1 VDGPT
6 KPGHDSQGR
15 VVSPLPVAY
24 FPCMTSAQPSQD
36 ATPSVASAHDKILIV
51 DFGSQVTQLIAR
63 RVREEGVYSEIVPFQ
78 KAEAAF
84 LQMKPKAVILSGGP
98 ESVHEE
104 GSPRA
109 PQAIFDSGVP
119 VLGICYGQMTMAAQ
133 LGGEV
138 EGGHHREF
146 GRADVEVKAN
156 SRLFDATWSV
166 GERHPVWM
174 SHGDR
179 ITRMPPGFVVAGVSA
194 NAPFAVI
201 QDEKRKYY
209 GLMFHPEVVHTP
221 DGAHLIRNFVRKV
234 SGLTGD
240 WTMRAFREEAI
251 EKIRAQVGRGK
262 VICGLSG
269 GVDSAVAAV
278 LIHEAIGD
286 QLTCVFV
293 DHGLLRLNEAETVVD
308 LFRHHYNIPLVLV
321 DASKQFLG
329 ELAGVVDPEQKRK
342 TIGRLFIDVFE
353 AEAKKIASK
362 GEGPAEYLAQGTLY
376 PDVIESV
383 SFTGGPSVTIKSH
396 HNVGGLPA
404 RMNMKLVE
412 PLRELF
418 KDEVR
423 VLGRELGLPEIFV
436 GRHPFP
442 GPGLAIRCPGEI
454 TREKLDI
461 LRNADAVYID
471 QIRKAGLYDQIWQ
484 AFAVL
489 LPVKTVGVMGDGR
502 TYEYVVGLRAV
513 TSTDGMTA
521 DFYPFDMK
529 FLGET
534 ATRIINEVKGVN
546 RVVYDVTSKPP
557 GTIEWE

>member
-1 VDGPT
+1 MSEQ
-6 KPGHDSQGR
+6 H
-15 VVSPLPVAY
+15 
-24 FPCMTSAQPSQD
+24 
-36 ATPSVASAHDKILIV
+36 HDKVLIV

-78 KAEAAF
+78 SAEAAF
-84 LQMKPKAVILSGGP
+84 LAMKPRAVILSGGP
-98 ESVHEE
+98 ESVHEA

-109 PQAIFDSGVP
+109 PQVIFDSGIP

-133 LGGEV
+133 LGGTV
-138 EGGHHREF
+138 EGGHAREF
-146 GRADVEVKAN
+146 GRAGVEVLEDC
-156 SRLFDATWSV
+156 SLFGDTWRK
-166 GERHPVWM
+166 GEQYPVWM

-179 ITRMPPGFVVAGVSA
+179 ITALPPGFSRYATSE
-194 NAPFAVI
+194 NAPYAVI
-201 QDEKRKYY
+201 ADEVRHYY

-221 DGAHLIRNFVRKV
+221 HGAALLRNFVRHIA
-234 SGLTGD
+234 GCAGD
-240 WTMRAFREEAI
+240 WSMKAFRDEAI
-251 EKIRAQVGRGK
+251 ARIRAQVGGGR

-293 DHGLLRLNEAETVVD
+293 DHGLLRLAEAQKVLA
-308 LFRHHYNIPLVLV
+308 LFRDSYNIPLVHV
-321 DASKQFLG
+321 DASGTFLSA
-329 ELAGVVDPEQKRK
+329 LDGVADPETKRK

-353 AEAKKIASK
+353 AEAGKV
-362 GEGPAEYLAQGTLY
+362 GGAEFLAQGTLY

-396 HNVGGLPA
+396 HNVGGLPE

-423 VLGRELGLPEIFV
+423 VLGRELGLPEAFV

-442 GPGLAIRCPGEI
+442 GPGLAIRIPGPV
-454 TREKLDI
+454 TREKADI
-461 LRNADAVYID
+461 LRLADEIYLEE
-471 QIRKAGLYDQIWQ
+471 IRRAGLYDEIWQ

-489 LPVKTVGVMGDGR
+489 LPVKTVGVMGDAR
-502 TYEYVVGLRAV
+502 TYDHVCALRAV

-521 DFYPFDMK
+521 DYFPFPHEI
-529 FLGET
+529 LGRT
-534 ATRIINEVKGVN
+534 ATRIINEVRGIN